1 MGDLKQSIEE
11 IKQKIDKGISTA
23 APKES
28 GAAAQ
33 DSAASGIV
41 SRIQDKI
48 VQLAKGGDSPAV
60 QKHLEAIDA
69 RLDDIED
76 RLSKVEGEGTTPAA
90 EGDEEV
96 TTAGGDEDVTTT
108 GGDED
113 VATTGGEEE
122 EETTGGEEEEET
134 TAGEEEDETTTGE
147 EEEETTKKPR
157 FRNLRRG
164 SSGKYQKRLRF

>member
-1 MGDLKQSIEE
+1 MGKFGDLKQSIEE

-23 APKES
+23 APKEK

-41 SRIQDKI
+41 SRIEDKI

-60 QKHLEAIDA
+60 EKRLEAIDA

-76 RLSKVEGEGTTPAA
+76 RLSKVEEAEGTTPAA
-90 EGDEEV
+90 E
-96 TTAGGDEDVTTT
+96 GDEDVTTT
-108 GGDED
+108 GGDEEGGT
-113 VATTGGEEE
+113 TTGGEEE
-122 EETTGGEEEEET
+122 EEETTTGGEEEEE
-134 TAGEEEDETTTGE
+134 ETTTGE
-147 EEEETTKKPR
+147 EEETTRKPR

-164 SSGKYQKRLRF
+164 SAGKYQ

>member
-23 APKES
+23 APKKE

-76 RLSKVEGEGTTPAA
+76 RLSKVEGGEDTTPAA

-96 TTAGGDEDVTTT
+96 TTAGE
-108 GGDED
+108 EEEE
-113 VATTGGEEE
+113 TTGGEEE

-134 TAGEEEDETTTGE
+134 TAGEEEEETTAGE
-147 EEEETTKKPR
+147 EEEETTTKPR